1 MSLSLENP
9 KWEYYGN
16 LDEGN
21 IGNNKTFWKVVNKQL
36 LSTKIKYDEK
46 ITLVEENMIIK
57 PDRET
62 TKVLNNFF
70 SNIIKN
76 LHIQQFNEN
85 DPIYENI
92 NDPFLKAIVRYQ
104 NHLSIRKGFCVHHSL
119 VPMIEK

>member
-9 KWEYYGN
+9 KWEYYEN

-85 DPIYENI
+85 DPIYKNI

-104 NHLSIRKGFCVHHSL
+104 NHLSIIVVKGKWNS
-119 VPMIEK
+119 K